1 MVTEIIEETP
11 VTETLDEQEAQA
23 ETVEEE
29 TADETPEDQ
38 SSQEETDEDI
48 VTIGDPPEEKEEES
62 QTEAAPQWV
71 KDLRKSHKK
80 IKAENRELKQQLDKF
95 QPKAVDPGPKP
106 TLESCDYDSDQYE
119 SKLSSWYESK
129 RQADE
134 QQRKIQDQRQQQEQE
149 YRQRLESYQE
159 KKRSLKV
166 RNYDD
171 AESTV
176 EEMFDI
182 QQQNII
188 IDAANNPALVVYA
201 LGNNPKRAAEV
212 AAIKNPVRFAYELA
226 RLESELK
233 INKRKPKTAPE
244 KTIKGT
250 GSISGT
256 VDSNLDRLRAEA
268 ERTGDYSKV
277 MRYKRQKRKA
287 G

>member
-1 MVTEIIEETP
+1 MPTEIIEETP
-11 VTETLDEQEAQA
+11 VTETLDEIENKAQE
-23 ETVEEE
+23 VEEE
-29 TADETPEDQ
+29 TADEAP
-38 SSQEETDEDI
+38 EETSLEEEADEDI
-48 VTIGDPPEEKEEES
+48 VTIGEPEEEAPQE
-62 QTEAAPQWV
+62 QEAAPQWV

-80 IKAENRELKQQLDKF
+80 IKAENRELKQKLDKF

-119 SKLSSWYESK
+119 QKLSNWYESK

-134 QQRKIQDQRQQQEQE
+134 QQRKVAEQQQQQEQE
-149 YRQRLESYQE
+149 YRQRLMDYQE

-176 EEMFDI
+176 EEMLNI
-182 QQQNII
+182 PQQNILVEI
-188 IDAANNPALVVYA
+188 AKNPALIVYA
-201 LGNNPKRAAEV
+201 LGNNPKRLAEL
-212 AAIKNPVRFAYELA
+212 AAIQNPHRFSYEIA
-226 RLESELK
+226 NLESQLK

-250 GSISGT
+250 GNISGT

-277 MRYKRQKRKA
+277 MKYKRQKRKA

>member
-1 MVTEIIEETP
+1 MPTEIIEETP
-11 VTETLDEQEAQA
+11 VTETLDEIENKAQG
-23 ETVEEE
+23 VEEE
-29 TADETPEDQ
+29 TADEAPEET
-38 SSQEETDEDI
+38 SLEEETDEDI
-48 VTIGDPPEEKEEES
+48 VTIGEPEEEAQQEH
-62 QTEAAPQWV
+62 EAAPQWV

-134 QQRKIQDQRQQQEQE
+134 QERKVRDQRQQEEQE
-149 YRQRLESYQE
+149 YQQRLRNYQE
-159 KKRSLKV
+159 KKQSLKV

>member
-1 MVTEIIEETP
+1 MPTEIIEETP
-11 VTETLDEQEAQA
+11 VTETLDEIENKAQD
-23 ETVEEE
+23 VEEE
-29 TADETPEDQ
+29 TADEAPEET
-38 SSQEETDEDI
+38 SLEEETDEDI
-48 VTIGDPPEEKEEES
+48 VTIGEPEEEAQQE
-62 QTEAAPQWV
+62 QEAAPQWV

-80 IKAENRELKQQLDKF
+80 IKAENRELKEQLDKF

-119 SKLSSWYESK
+119 QKLSNWYESK

-134 QQRKIQDQRQQQEQE
+134 QQRKVAEQQQQQEQE
-149 YRQRLESYQE
+149 YRQRLMDYQE

-176 EEMFDI
+176 EEMLNI
-182 QQQNII
+182 PQQNILI
-188 IDAANNPALVVYA
+188 EISKNPALVVYA
-201 LGNNPKRAAEV
+201 LGNNPKRLAEL
-212 AAIKNPVRFAYELA
+212 AAIQNPHRFSYEIA
-226 RLESELK
+226 NLESQLK
-233 INKRKPKTAPE
+233 INKRKPKTVPE

-250 GSISGT
+250 GNISGT

>member
-1 MVTEIIEETP
+1 MPTEIIEETP
-11 VTETLDEQEAQA
+11 VTETLDEIEGKAQE
-23 ETVEEE
+23 VEEE
-29 TADETPEDQ
+29 TTDETPAEDE
-38 SSQEETDEDI
+38 SADDEDI
-48 VTIGDPPEEKEEES
+48 VTIGDPPEETDEEQ
-62 QTEAAPQWV
+62 QTEEAPQWV
-71 KDLRKSHKK
+71 KELRKSHKK

-95 QPKAVDPGPKP
+95 KPKAVDPGPKP

-134 QQRKIQDQRQQQEQE
+134 QQRKIQDHQQRQEQE
-149 YRQRLESYQE
+149 YRQRLENYQE

-182 QQQNII
+182 QQQKII

-277 MRYKRQKRKA
+277 MKYKRQKRKA